1 MPRERSEH
9 PLLAPKALAAVGLGG
24 LGTAVAALPATGGI
38 LVEIGLTFTQTLV
51 ALITWLYWKEITSWA
66 EPLRNALR
74 LAVPIVMVV
83 LAESVC
89 AGSFLKAR
97 SDSIEASNR
106 DKALN
111 PRYAAMNDDLL
122 KREGLSGPQVHSN
135 LEERARHFNRS
146 LDKSY
151 VTQEAPVQGDS
162 ALIDN
167 SVPNN
172 DKDQL
177 ERSGPPPSPLPLP
190 LPLPQLTSPQ
200 PAPLLA
206 VDGGR
211 PTPQPTVPQEP
222 SPIETYSFTSHQQ
235 KVLLEQIAAISGS
248 LPSPVFVNRSDTVD
262 TVIVAQQLAD
272 IFTRSGIKV
281 QLGFE
286 TPLNYKETG
295 FVISLSD
302 TKHPPASAIALQ
314 QALQSVGIKA
324 SFDQIGSR
332 GPMNGFALFIAPKPV

>member
-9 PLLAPKALAAVGLGG
+9 PLLAPKALAVVGLGG
-24 LGTAVAALPATGGI
+24 LGIAVAALPAAGGI
-38 LVEIGLTFTQTLV
+38 LVEIGLTCTQILI
-51 ALITWLYWKEITSWA
+51 ALIIWLYWKELLSWA
-66 EPLRNALR
+66 EPFKNVLK
-74 LAVPIVMVV
+74 LAIPIVIVV

-89 AGSFLKAR
+89 VGSFLKAR
-97 SDSIEASNR
+97 SDSVEASNR
-106 DKALN
+106 DKDLN

-151 VTQEAPVQGDS
+151 VIRDAPVQGNS
-162 ALIDN
+162 LLIDN
-167 SVPNN
+167 SVMNN
-172 DKDQL
+172 NRKQL
-177 ERSGPPPSPLPLP
+177 ERSGPPPSPLP
-190 LPLPQLTSPQ
+190 QLTSPQ
-200 PAPLLA
+200 PATLLA
-206 VDGGR
+206 VDGGN
-211 PTPQPTVPQEP
+211 PNPQPSAPQEP
-222 SPIETYSFTSHQQ
+222 SPVETYSFTSHQQ
-235 KVLLEQIAAISGS
+235 KILLEQIAAVSSS
-248 LPSPVFVNRSDTVD
+248 LPNPVFINRSDTVD
-262 TVIVAQQLAD
+262 TAIVAQQLAD

-324 SFDQIGSR
+324 TFDQIGSR